1 METKIY
7 IKEVKYLFE
16 CIKSTTSYENAE
28 KVVKEPKRPI
38 IKKNLVKFSSAAEM
52 SLTETIKW
60 SSLSIIFF
68 PQEFIFN
75 VCKKLFDLR
84 NKLRSSQINT

>member
-16 CIKSTTSYENAE
+16 CIKSTTSQENAE

-38 IKKNLVKFSSAAEM
+38 IKKNLVKFSDKLLPKLDAIKYPIKKDPIIF
-52 SLTETIKW
+52 TETV
-60 SSLSIIFF
+60 
-68 PQEFIFN
+68 P
-75 VCKKLFDLR
+75 
-84 NKLRSSQINT
+84 